1 MTEMFGSKDDFGGPK
16 YSAADSYIGILSAYR
31 GRIHHTKPSRNGP
44 ESTVSLPRER
54 AAILF
59 HCAYV
64 NTIECTHGVGI
75 VWRLEMSNCAILYL
89 QVPLC
94 HVRLEHDPN
103 GASLVVDRRRIQT
116 DSISQVIVAF
126 IFESF

>member
-1 MTEMFGSKDDFGGPK
+1 MTEMFGSKDDFGGAK

-44 ESTVSLPRER
+44 ESTVSLLRER

-75 VWRLEMSNCAILYL
+75 VWRLEMSNCAILD
-89 QVPLC
+89 
-94 HVRLEHDPN
+94 LESLFVMCDSRHGPI
-103 GASLVVDRRRIQT
+103 GASVVVDRGRVQT
-116 DSISQVIVAF
+116 DSICRRL
-126 IFESF
+126 

>member
-1 MTEMFGSKDDFGGPK
+1 MTEMFGSKDDFGCPK

-31 GRIHHTKPSRNGP
+31 GRIHHSKLSRNGP
-44 ESTVSLPRER
+44 DSTVSLPRER

-89 QVPLC
+89 EDPLC
-94 HVRLEHDPN
+94 HVRLEYGPTR
-103 GASLVVDRRRIQT
+103 ASVVVDRGRVQTYYIRRL
-116 DSISQVIVAF
+116 IVTF